1 MHMKY
6 TVNWSEH
13 ATYKT
18 EVAVTNKELADWA
31 NQTGILRSSAHVH
44 DPEHRITSEDITTMQ
59 AANPAFHRA
68 IIALYTNKTQILRP
82 SESAIVTAIG
92 QHIKEISTRS

>member
-1 MHMKY
+1 MKY
-6 TVNWSEH
+6 TVTWSEH

-18 EVAVTNKELADWA
+18 EVTVTNKELADWA
-31 NQTGILRSSAHVH
+31 NQTGILRSTAHVR
-44 DPEHRITSEDITTMQ
+44 DPEHRITAEDITTMQ

-82 SESAIVTAIG
+82 TESAIVTATG
-92 QHIKEISTRS
+92 QHIKDISTRN